1 MQAKNYLTLIFITFS
16 ILLWGTQI
24 TQADNKPEAY
34 VINGTVIDDG
44 SKKPMEYA
52 TVRIFTLPGKELI
65 DGMVTDADGSFNL
78 KTTQEGRI
86 LLDVTFLG
94 FENYQKEISLGD
106 QRRVDLGTINLQ
118 PTSEAIDEVTV
129 TANKHSVEYKID
141 RKVVHVGEQY
151 DAVSGSAVD
160 VLENVPS
167 IEVDIEGNVSL
178 RGNSNFTVLIDD
190 RPTVLDA
197 NDALQ
202 QIPAG
207 MIQDIEIITN
217 PSAKFDPEGTAG
229 IINIITKKRSLDG
242 LSGIV
247 SANVGLD
254 DKYGADFLLNYRT
267 EHFNFFAGADFNQR
281 NYPGYTK
288 EERRTMVGDST
299 HHLISEGDRLWSRQH
314 YSGRIGVEWF
324 PDAKNSFRIS
334 TRLGSREMR
343 GESFTDYEEWYLAN
357 NESIND
363 PNNESLEYDSESI
376 FRRGGDFSSFSADY
390 THKFNGNKHKFDAE
404 FMYYMRDGNERS
416 ENNLYNDVR
425 EISDGQISTES
436 GPASGLRYR
445 LNYQQPFS
453 EAFNIEFGAQGRQR
467 TGNELNEIYQY
478 QPEQDDYIF
487 QPLFSNNVVYDRNIH
502 AIYGL
507 TKGEHKDFGYQLGL
521 RGEYTFREIT
531 LQETEEAFTIDR
543 FDIFP
548 TAHFSY
554 SLNETNQLMSGYS
567 RRINRP
573 RGWYLEPFIT
583 WSDAYNVRQGNP
595 DLQPEY
601 ISVYEVAYQREFGKN
616 AFTAEVYYHV
626 TENNIERIQSV
637 YNETVTLHSYENV
650 GMEYSLGTELT
661 LNLSPLKWWDINL
674 GGNFY
679 DYRVKGS
686 INDRVFDK
694 HAFTWRSRVDNI
706 IKLGENTRLQLNAQY
721 SSPEE
726 EAQEREE
733 ASFRMNAALRHSF
746 LDNKVDLTLQAR
758 DVLGTHKHEEYVE
771 EPDFYSYQYRSH
783 KSPVVMLNV
792 SWRINNYKS
801 RQNRANGD
809 GGEEGMGEE
818 GM

>member
-1 MQAKNYLTLIFITFS
+1 MQSKRYLIQVLILSLF
-16 ILLWGTQI
+16 LLWTAQ
-24 TQADNKPEAY
+24 TVKADNKPEAY
-34 VINGTVIDDG
+34 IISGTVTDKD
-44 SKKPMEYA
+44 SKQPMEYA
-52 TVRIFTLPGKELI
+52 TVRLFSLPDNELI
-65 DGMVTDADGSFNL
+65 DGMVTDANGNFSLKAKDGGSYALN
-78 KTTQEGRI
+78 
-86 LLDVTFLG
+86 VTFLG
-94 FENYQKEISLGD
+94 FDHYRKEINLGD
-106 QRRVDLGTINLQ
+106 QRRVNLGEINLY
-118 PTSEAIDEVTV
+118 PASEAIDEVTV

-141 RKVVHVGEQY
+141 RKVIHVGEQY
-151 DAVSGSAVD
+151 DAVSGTAVD

-167 IEVDIEGNVSL
+167 VEVDIEGNVSL

-254 DKYGADFLLNYRT
+254 NKYGGDFLLNYRT
-267 EHFNFFAGADFNQR
+267 EHFNFFAGGDFNQR
-281 NYPGYTK
+281 NYPGYSK
-288 EERRTMVGDST
+288 EERRTIMNDST

-314 YSGRIGVEWF
+314 YSGRLGIEWF
-324 PDAKNSFRIS
+324 PDDKNSFRIS

-343 GESFTDYEEWYLAN
+343 GETFTDYEEWYLAN
-357 NESIND
+357 DENIND
-363 PNNESLEYDSESI
+363 PNSESLEYDSESI
-376 FRRGGDFSSFSADY
+376 SRRGGNFSSLSADY
-390 THKFNGNKHKFDAE
+390 THKFSGNKHKLDAE
-404 FMYYMRDGNERS
+404 FMYYMREGDERS
-416 ENNLYNDVR
+416 ENNLYTANGT
-425 EISDGQISTES
+425 ISDGQISLES
-436 GPASGLRYR
+436 GPASGIRYR

-453 EAFNIEFGAQGRQR
+453 EAFKIEFGAQGRQR
-467 TGNELNEIYQY
+467 TGDELNEIYQY
-478 QPEQDDYIF
+478 DAEQNDYIF
-487 QPLFSNNVVYDRNIH
+487 QPLFSHNVVYDRNIH
-502 AIYGL
+502 AVYGL
-507 TKGEHKDFGYQLGL
+507 TKGERNDLGYQLGL

-531 LQETEEAFTIDR
+531 LQEVQDVFTIDR
-543 FDIFP
+543 FDFFP
-548 TAHFSY
+548 TLHLSY
-554 SLNETNQLMSGYS
+554 QLNDNNQFMGGYS

-583 WSDAYNVRQGNP
+583 WSDAYNVRRGNP

-601 ISVYEVAYQREFGKN
+601 ISVYEMAYQREFGKN

-626 TENNIERIQSV
+626 TENNIERIRSV
-637 YNETVTLHSYENV
+637 YSETVTLHSYENV

-679 DYRVKGS
+679 NYRVTGNL
-686 INDRVFDK
+686 NDRSFDK
-694 HAFTWRSRVDNI
+694 QSFTWRSRVDNI
-706 IKLGENTRLQLNAQY
+706 FKIAENTRLQLNAQY
-721 SSPEE
+721 HSAEE

-733 ASFRMNAALRHSF
+733 ASYRVNAAIRQSLF
-746 LDNKVDLTLQAR
+746 DNKVDLTLQAR
-758 DVLGTHKHEEYVE
+758 DVLGTHKHVEYIE

-783 KSPVVMLNV
+783 KSPIVMLNI

-801 RQNRANGD
+801 RQNRRNGD
-809 GGEEGMGEE
+809 AGDEGMEGE